1 MHLVYTRQTQFISQN
16 LTNLEFHVSRN
27 PRNQYLSE
35 NSHVPIICD
44 LHHWPVAVRSDLFL
58 SSTGSR
64 VLGPRRLPVSDYQRS
79 KAELR
84 TGMCSRQPL
93 KSL

>member
-64 VLGPRRLPVSDYQRS
+64 VLGPRRLGDYQSATTSDPRLS
-79 KAELR
+79 CARE
-84 TGMCSRQPL
+84 CVHASP
-93 KSL
+93 